1 MSNANKPAFPSEPR
15 SFAPP
20 DSFGSGLSKREYFAA
35 MALQE
40 IIADTDAVGA
50 AFRALSPEDAF
61 ARVAESSVRYA
72 DALLVALAKEQS

>member
-35 MALQE
+35 MALQGLMAMPTRDGE
-40 IIADTDAVGA
+40 DIRYESYARAAVKQ
-50 AFRALSPEDAF
+50 
-61 ARVAESSVRYA
+61 A
-72 DALLVALAKEQS
+72 DALLAELDKSKESA